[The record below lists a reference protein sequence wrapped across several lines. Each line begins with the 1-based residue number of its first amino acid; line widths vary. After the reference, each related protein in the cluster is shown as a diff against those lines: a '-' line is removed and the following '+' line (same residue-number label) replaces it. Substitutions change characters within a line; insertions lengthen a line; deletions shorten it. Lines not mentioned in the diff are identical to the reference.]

1 MILMLS
7 LYDVLSAFDVLF
19 FFLSPRG
26 TPSVCYLQILFALA
40 ISAFEGDLGPGL

>member
-19 FFLSPRG
+19 FFFIAARNPIRMLS
-26 TPSVCYLQILFALA
+26 TDTLCF
-40 ISAFEGDLGPGL
+40 GDIGV